1 MFTKRFWMNVAERV
15 AEGVAVAALVAI
27 GITSNT
33 DAGFDVLATDWTM
46 VGSYAAGA
54 AVVVLLKSLGSRKAG
69 DDPESGSLVK
79 SNPDVHEVEVDE
91 ASLDEDFWVN
101 DKLPEE

>member
-1 MFTKRFWMNVAERV
+1 MFTKRFWKSVAERV

-27 GITSNT
+27 GITGNSE
-33 DAGFDVLATDWTM
+33 AGFDVLATDWTM

-54 AVVVLLKSLGSRKAG
+54 AVVVLLKSLGSRKLG
-69 DDPESGSLVK
+69 DDPESASVVK
-79 SNPDVHEVEVDE
+79 SDPEVHEIEVDE

-101 DKLPEE
+101 DKLPKE